1 VGSNEPTG
9 TLDGSWGTAM
19 TWKDELLMLW
29 IFCAVVIT
37 FAARHFFGGAVYL
50 VEQLAAFGI
59 AYMPG
64 LLHVLIGHLR

>member
-1 VGSNEPTG
+1 
-9 TLDGSWGTAM
+9 M

-50 VEQLAAFGI
+50 VEQLAAFSF

>member
-1 VGSNEPTG
+1 
-9 TLDGSWGTAM
+9 M

-37 FAARHFFGGAVYL
+37 LAARHFFGGAVYL
-50 VEQLAAFGI
+50 VEQLAAFSF